1 MGFSFSSQNF
11 LQGLLTKDPRQR
23 LSWPDL
29 LHHPFIAG
37 RVTSES
43 SPGLPGLHFLQSSSL
58 LPVWMPHTSLLPSL
72 DSFLLQLLPLLLFL
86 CQNGPFPQGPRD
98 TEVVP
103 GQVDMVAAAPA

>member
-1 MGFSFSSQNF
+1 MGYPLSPQNF

-43 SPGLPGLHFLQSSSL
+43 LGFPGLLHFPST
-58 LPVWMPHTSLLPSL
+58 LPNATPDPNVWIQHIFYSP
-72 DSFLLQLLPLLLFL
+72 
-86 CQNGPFPQGPRD
+86 
-98 TEVVP
+98 
-103 GQVDMVAAAPA
+103 PA

>member
-58 LPVWMPHTSLLPSL
+58 LPVWMPHTSFLAPQPGLLPPTAPTTPA
-72 DSFLLQLLPLLLFL
+72 FPLSEWPLST
-86 CQNGPFPQGPRD
+86 G
-98 TEVVP
+98 
-103 GQVDMVAAAPA
+103 A

>member
-1 MGFSFSSQNF
+1 MELYFSPQNF

-43 SPGLPGLHFLQSSSL
+43 SGPSALAFPSVFPQTSSL
-58 LPVWMPHTSLLPSL
+58 PALWMSHTS
-72 DSFLLQLLPLLLFL
+72 FLSQLGFLSPL
-86 CQNGPFPQGPRD
+86 
-98 TEVVP
+98 V
-103 GQVDMVAAAPA
+103 